1 MKQGIFISYS
11 DHDKEKVNL
20 IVKELEGN
28 TMFYPIVIASNR
40 EALKPL
46 AEKVAEGIVKSK
58 IIVPILTAKSITTQ
72 WINQEIGFASAL
84 TKKIMPII
92 EQDIIDTLKGFIHK
106 QIDLPYSY
114 TANTN
119 KASEHKDFVT
129 QVRNLISDLERDY
142 QAFVSVEELPEKS
155 DFEKSLEEAD
165 RANAEIEFQRLRKA
179 FLDSGEGLEAAKA
192 EVLNMYSDIEEKI
205 KILQEKKFRFSF
217 DKEVYRP
224 LFILR
229 SEGISFSLAWIQ
241 PYLNTNT
248 DAYLLVKYWDGPI
261 SKDGSAFYFPGE
273 EPKVLSTAKYFFD
286 RNRNGE
292 TCWLNQVDQN
302 QYTNTQI
309 VDSCLKWLVEQTT
322 KKRLSKN

>member
-11 DHDKEKVNL
+11 DHDKDKVNL

-28 TMFYPIVIASNR
+28 TMFYPIVIAANR

-58 IIVPILTAKSITTQ
+58 IIVPILTAKSIATQ

-84 TKKIMPII
+84 AKRIMPII
-92 EQDIIDTLKGFIHK
+92 ERDIIDTLKGFIHK

-179 FLDSGEGLEAAKA
+179 FLDSGEGLEAAKT

-205 KILQEKKFRFSF
+205 KKLQEKKFHFSF

-224 LFILR
+224 IFILR
-229 SEGISFSLAWIQ
+229 SEGFSLA
-241 PYLNTNT
+241 
-248 DAYLLVKYWDGPI
+248 LLGSNPI
-261 SKDGSAFYFPGE
+261 
-273 EPKVLSTAKYFFD
+273 
-286 RNRNGE
+286 
-292 TCWLNQVDQN
+292 
-302 QYTNTQI
+302 
-309 VDSCLKWLVEQTT
+309 
-322 KKRLSKN
+322 